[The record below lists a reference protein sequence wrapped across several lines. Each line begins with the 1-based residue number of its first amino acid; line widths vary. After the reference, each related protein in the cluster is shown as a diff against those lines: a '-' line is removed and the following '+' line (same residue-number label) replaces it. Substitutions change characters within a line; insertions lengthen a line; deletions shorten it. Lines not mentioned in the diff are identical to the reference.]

1 MKQIVMNFTK
11 HPELVQ
17 IILIVRRKHKYHEQY
32 KMVDGLH
39 VLTPFRPKSC
49 PNLCDFLDYNEKL
62 KLTANFALK
71 STEPEC
77 SEVTYFKC

>member
-1 MKQIVMNFTK
+1 MDDRIQVVSNFTNQHVSRKHTMKRIVMNFTK

-39 VLTPFRPKSC
+39 VLTPFRPPFSSQSNHSK
-49 PNLCDFLDYNEKL
+49 
-62 KLTANFALK
+62 TQ
-71 STEPEC
+71 
-77 SEVTYFKC
+77 V